1 MSLNDPKQ
9 LLDIVLKHRLAFAV
23 TFLATVLAVALVI
36 LTRTS
41 HYEASATLLVQL
53 GREYRSQPGV
63 GDRPTVLNR
72 DPEAA
77 LNTELH
83 ILTSQDVIQA
93 VVARVGAET
102 LYPALAD
109 SALTDAEKLERA
121 SEKFTDAYTAR
132 IQPTS
137 SVIRVT
143 FLHPDPVL
151 AGRALNAAVD
161 VFQEKHLATFGN
173 PRVPPFLEE
182 KVRDFRARL
191 ADSEER
197 LEVFVLADETLYL
210 EEHGRLLLER
220 RARLE
225 AEFNDSSNR
234 IAGLKQQIAFL
245 NDQQRLALYGGLA
258 AAKARE
264 SRVVQDARLDLL
276 DLQVEEKRLL
286 GSFSENSRRVMA
298 VREQIKTIEAFLAEQ
313 EELIGR
319 AGAADDL
326 AAQLTALEADLS
338 FEMAKTEGLAEQ
350 MAWLDRRLA
359 TLPARSKRYRE
370 LVRERDMNEQGYR
383 TYAGQ
388 LEEARL
394 LDQLDR
400 EKISNISL
408 IQEVRVGSEPLSLNK
423 KLRLL
428 VGVLLGIVL
437 GAVAAYLAEMRGRQ
451 AAPVPA
457 VGTGTL

>member
-1 MSLNDPKQ
+1 MSITDPRQ
-9 LLDIVLKHRLAFAV
+9 LLEIVLRHRLAFAV
-23 TFLATVLAVALVI
+23 TLLATVLAVAAVLF
-36 LTRTS
+36 TRTS
-41 HYEASATLLVQL
+41 KYEASATLLVQL

-77 LNTELH
+77 LNTELY
-83 ILTSQDVIQA
+83 ILTSSDLIQA
-93 VVARVGAET
+93 VVARLGPES

-109 SALTDAEKLERA
+109 SALTE
-121 SEKFTDAYTAR
+121 SEKQLEAAEAFAAAFTAR

-143 FLHPDPVL
+143 FVHPDPEM
-151 AGRALNAAVD
+151 AGQALSTAVD
-161 VFQEKHLATFGN
+161 VFQEKHLQTFGN

-182 KVRDFRARL
+182 KVADFRDRL
-191 ADSEER
+191 ERSEGE

-220 RARLE
+220 RAGLE
-225 AEFNDSSNR
+225 SEFNQSSNR

-245 NDQQRLALYGGLA
+245 GEQQRLAAYDGLA

-264 SRVVQDARLDLL
+264 SRIIQNARLNLL

-286 GSFSENSRRVMA
+286 GSFSENSRRVTA
-298 VREQIKTIEAFLAEQ
+298 VREQIKTIESFLAEQ

-319 AGAADDL
+319 GGAADQL
-326 AAQLTALEADLS
+326 AEQMTALEAELS
-338 FEMAKTEGLAEQ
+338 FEMAKAEGLAEQ
-350 MAWLDRRLA
+350 MAWLERRLA
-359 TLPARSKRYRE
+359 TLPTRSKRYRE
-370 LVRERDMNEQGYR
+370 LVRERDMNEKSYR
-383 TYAGQ
+383 TYAAQ

-408 IQEVRVGSEPLSLNK
+408 IQEVRVGSDPLTLNK

-428 VGVLLGIVL
+428 VGALLGLVL
-437 GAVAAYLAEMRGRQ
+437 GTLVAFLAEMKDRQ
-451 AAPVPA
+451 AAGVPA
-457 VGTGTL
+457 VGIGTL